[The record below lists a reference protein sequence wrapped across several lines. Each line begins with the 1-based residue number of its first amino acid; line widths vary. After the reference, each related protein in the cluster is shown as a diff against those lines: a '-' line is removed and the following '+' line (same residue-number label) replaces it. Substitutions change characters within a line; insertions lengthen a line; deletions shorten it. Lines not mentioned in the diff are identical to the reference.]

1 MKKKHP
7 SRQPEAIN
15 VTDNTAP
22 IKHTIEPD
30 DRLTRA
36 KSMAPLRQMLAFLWP
51 HKSRLIAAG
60 IALIFTAGANLTLGY
75 GVRILIDEGFSGAD
89 ASGLYQAVSFILFVG
104 IAIAIGSMTRFY
116 LVSWLGERV
125 SADLRSAV
133 FNNLVH
139 LQPSYFETNHS
150 GEIMSRLTTDTT
162 LLQTL
167 IGSSVSLAARS
178 ALTLSGALILMVIT
192 NLQLSLVILIA
203 VPVTLIPIL
212 IFGRRVRKL
221 SSKSQQSIAEVG
233 SRAGEIFQSIKV
245 VQSFNREIAEKT
257 GFAQDV
263 ERAFVIARS
272 RVWQRALLTGFAIV
286 LLMGG
291 MISMMWSGGIDVIEG
306 RMTGGELGAFVFY
319 AVMVGTSFATLA
331 EVWGDLQRAAGASER
346 LMELLQESN
355 TIPDS
360 GSSAIASG
368 QCLHFDAVQ
377 FFYPSR
383 PDIPALNGF
392 NLTIQPGESV
402 ALVGPSGAGKSTV
415 FELVLR
421 FYDPAKGA
429 IEFGGTDL
437 RALSLT
443 AWRQKIALVP
453 QQPALFSGDILYNIA
468 YGADSPTQAS
478 VETAA
483 QMAHAHD
490 FIAALPEG
498 YRSDLGAQGVRLSGG
513 QRQRLA
519 LARAILVNP
528 ELLLLDEATSALDT
542 ESEWHVQQALTEIMQ
557 GRTTIII
564 AHRLS
569 TVMNADKI
577 VVMNE
582 GQVVDS
588 GRHEDLIRRCD
599 LYQRLANRQFQTE
612 TTSSDAQNGGDT
624 DPL

>member
-1 MKKKHP
+1 MP
-7 SRQPEAIN
+7 LTQPEATN

-22 IKHTIEPD
+22 TAPIKQETDPN

-36 KSMAPLRQMLAFLWP
+36 KSLAPLRQMLAFLWP

-60 IALIFTAGANLTLGY
+60 VALIFTAGANLTLGY

-167 IGSSVSLAARS
+167 IGSSVSLAVRS

-368 QCLHFDAVQ
+368 QCLRFDAVQ

-421 FYDPAKGA
+421 FYDPAVGA

-453 QQPALFSGDILYNIA
+453 QQPALFSGDIFYNIA

-582 GQVVDS
+582 GKVVDS
-588 GRHEDLIRRCD
+588 GRHEDLITRCD
-599 LYQRLANRQFQTE
+599 LYQRLANRQFQSGTE
-612 TTSSDAQNGGDT
+612 AAATTHPS
-624 DPL
+624 

>member
-1 MKKKHP
+1 
-7 SRQPEAIN
+7 

-22 IKHTIEPD
+22 IKQEIDPE

-36 KSMAPLRQMLAFLWP
+36 KSLAPLRQMLAFLWP
-51 HKSRLIAAG
+51 HKSRLMAAG
-60 IALIFTAGANLTLGY
+60 AALIFTAGAQLTLGY

-89 ASGLYQAVSFILFVG
+89 ATGLYKAVSFILIIGVAMAF
-104 IAIAIGSMTRFY
+104 GSMTRFY

-167 IGSSVSLAARS
+167 IGSSVSLAVRN
-178 ALTLSGALILMVIT
+178 ALTLTGALTLMV
-192 NLQLSLVILIA
+192 
-203 VPVTLIPIL
+203 VPITLIPIL
-212 IFGRRVRKL
+212 VFGRRVRKL
-221 SSKSQQSIAEVG
+221 SNKSQQSIAEVG
-233 SRAGEIFQSIKV
+233 SHAGEIFQSIKV

-272 RVWQRALLTGFAIV
+272 RVWQRALLTGFAIF

-319 AVMVGTSFATLA
+319 AVMVGTAFATLA
-331 EVWGDLQRAAGASER
+331 EVWGDLQRAAGAAER
-346 LMELLQESN
+346 LMELLQESS
-355 TIPDS
+355 TIPDI
-360 GSSAIASG
+360 GSNTVTSG
-368 QCLHFDAVQ
+368 QRLHFNAVQ

-383 PDIPALNGF
+383 PDMPALNGL

-415 FELVLR
+415 FELILR
-421 FYDPAKGA
+421 FYDPASGT
-429 IEFGGTDL
+429 IEFGGKDL

-453 QQPALFSGDILYNIA
+453 QQPALFSGDIFYNIA
-468 YGADSPTQAS
+468 YGADNPTQAS
-478 VETAA
+478 VENAA

-542 ESEWHVQQALTEIMQ
+542 ESEWHVQQALTEIMRE
-557 GRTTIII
+557 RTTIII

-577 VVMNE
+577 VVMDE

-588 GRHEDLIRRCD
+588 GRHEDLITRCD
-599 LYQRLANRQFQTE
+599 LYQRLANRQFE
-612 TTSSDAQNGGDT
+612 SGAEGGVT
-624 DPL
+624 GHAS